1 MKGTDKMNINE
12 VENLTGLTAKSIRL
26 YEEIGLINVAGD
38 KDNNYTEEDVKT
50 LKYIRLYKFI
60 GFYIDEIYA
69 FDKIAAKYNIKKETS
84 HNDEDISDLDNKYK
98 KKFAEIL
105 DN

>member
-1 MKGTDKMNINE
+1 MNVQFFVNLK
-12 VENLTGLTAKSIRL
+12 ENGK
-26 YEEIGLINVAGD
+26 YED
-38 KDNNYTEEDVKT
+38 TY
-50 LKYIRLYKFI
+50 
-60 GFYIDEIYA
+60 DEIYA

-84 HNDEDISDLDNKYK
+84 HNDEDISNLDNKYK